1 MNRANPWVEAAKI
14 STVTTF
20 DSDKKHLTYLLQQI
34 EQRDLALPDFQ
45 RNFVWKPGETRELVR
60 SVMQSFPA
68 GTILLMQGGAKHFK
82 PRSFAQAPHL
92 NSKEPTYLALDG
104 QQRLTSLSL
113 AFSGRGD
120 YLYFL
125 NIGELVAGFDIDEAV
140 EVWHRTRIKAWATI
154 EGQAKDLALPLSRLM
169 DFANWKDEVIEA
181 RYDTLTTDERKDLK
195 RQLNEIERD
204 WITPV
209 IQYQFPVTTLGSETS
224 LDAVCTIF
232 ETLNRTGVKLSVFD
246 LLVARGYAQGVELR
260 ALNEEI
266 RGSFGLLDEFEIDPY
281 YILQVVATWVKGNP
295 TRSTVLRLNVK
306 EHIEPNWRD
315 AARFLH
321 ESLKMLQTECGI
333 LSKKYVPYRTMLL
346 TMAAAWR
353 EIDSATGP
361 EVGARRE
368 RLRRWFWCATFAQ
381 RYETQANTR
390 TQNDVPEIRNWLAG
404 TGSAPEVTERGELR
418 SFRQISSNTQALYS
432 AALALSLRSHP
443 LDFHVGQPLTP
454 SRIATDQIDDHHVFP
469 RAFLPAQMPKQTKDC
484 VLNRTLIDKITNIRI
499 SAKAPSV
506 YLADMRTALGA
517 DTLAA
522 ILRSHSLPADVDG
535 PLFDDDYDAFL
546 DWRESKLRAQ
556 ILEVT
561 GWSSPDAQVVAPVS
575 TEYGDE
581 ERFEAEPVPTE
592 LDRALD

>member
-1 MNRANPWVEAAKI
+1 M
-14 STVTTF
+14 TTF
-20 DSDKKHLTYLLQQI
+20 DSDKKHLTYLLDQI

-45 RNFVWKPGETRELVR
+45 RDFVWRPGETRELVR

-82 PRSFAQAPHL
+82 PRSFAHAPHL
-92 NSKEPTYLALDG
+92 NGREPTYLALDG

-120 YLYFL
+120 YRYYLH
-125 NIGELVAGFDIDEAV
+125 IGELLDGHDIDEAV
-140 EVWHRTRIKAWATI
+140 EVWHRTRIRAWATI
-154 EGQAKDLALPLSRLM
+154 EGQAKDLALPLSRLR
-169 DFANWKDEVIEA
+169 DFANWKDEVIDA
-181 RYDTLTTDERKDLK
+181 RYDDLTGDERKDLK
-195 RQLNEIERD
+195 RRLNEIERD

-260 ALNEEI
+260 SLNEEV
-266 RGSFGLLDEFEIDPY
+266 RETFALLDEFDIDPY
-281 YILQVVATWVKGNP
+281 YLLQVVATWVRGNP

-306 EHIEPNWRD
+306 EDIEPNWRD
-315 AARFLH
+315 AARFMH
-321 ESLKMLQTECGI
+321 ESLKMLQAECGV
-333 LSKKYVPYRTMLL
+333 LSKKFMPYRTMLL

-361 EVGARRE
+361 AVGARRE
-368 RLRRWFWCATFAQ
+368 KLRRWFWCATFAQ

-390 TQNDVPEIRNWLAG
+390 TQNDVPELRRWLSG
-404 TGSAPEVTERGELR
+404 TGPAPEVTKNGELR
-418 SFRQISSNTQALYS
+418 SFRHISSNTQALYS
-432 AALALSLRSHP
+432 AALALSLRNHP

-454 SRIATDQIDDHHVFP
+454 SRIATDHIDDHHVFP
-469 RAFLPAQMPKQTKDC
+469 KAFLPTDMPKQVKDC
-484 VLNRTLIDKITNIRI
+484 VLNRTLIDKVTNQRI
-499 SAKAPSV
+499 SSKAPST
-506 YLADMRTALGA
+506 YLADMRVALGA

-522 ILRSHSLPADVDG
+522 ILRSHSLPADIDG
-535 PLFDDDYDAFL
+535 PLYRDDYEVFL
-546 DWRESKLRAQ
+546 DWREAHLRLQ

-561 GWSSPDAQVVAPVS
+561 GWTSPEDLDSAGP
-575 TEYGDE
+575 
-581 ERFEAEPVPTE
+581 AEGANE
-592 LDRALD
+592 D

>member
-1 MNRANPWVEAAKI
+1 MNPGNPWVQAAKI
-14 STVTTF
+14 SAVTTF
-20 DSDKKHLTYLLQQI
+20 DSDKKHVTYLLQQI

-45 RNFVWKPGETRELVR
+45 RDFVWKPGETRELVR

-82 PRSFAQAPHL
+82 PRSFAQAPDL
-92 NSKEPTYLALDG
+92 SGKEPTYLALDG

-120 YLYFL
+120 HLYFL
-125 NIGELVAGFDIDEAV
+125 NIGELIEGFGIDEAV
-140 EVWHRTRIKAWATI
+140 EVWHKTWVKVWATI
-154 EGQAKDLALPLSRLM
+154 EGQAKELALPLSRLM
-169 DFANWKDEVIEA
+169 DYANWKDEVIEV
-181 RYDTLTTDERKDLK
+181 RYDTLTTDERRELK
-195 RQLNEIERD
+195 RQLNKIERD
-204 WITPV
+204 WITPL

-260 ALNEEI
+260 ALNEEV
-266 RGSFGLLDEFEIDPY
+266 RVSFGLLDEFEIDPY

-306 EHIEPNWRD
+306 DDIEPSWRE

-333 LSKKYVPYRTMLL
+333 LSKKYLPYGTMLL
-346 TMAAAWR
+346 TLAAAWR
-353 EIDSATGP
+353 EIDAATGP
-361 EVGARRE
+361 EVGARRGK
-368 RLRRWFWCATFAQ
+368 LRRWFWCAIFAQ

-390 TQNDVPEIRNWLAG
+390 TQNDVPDLRKWLAG
-404 TGSAPEVTERGELR
+404 AGSAPEVTKAGELR

-432 AALALSLRSHP
+432 AALALSLRNHP

-469 RAFLPAQMPKQTKDC
+469 QAFLPADMAKQVKDC
-484 VLNRTLIDKITNIRI
+484 VLNRTLIDKVTNIRI
-499 SAKAPSV
+499 SAKSPSV
-506 YLADMRTALGA
+506 YLADMDTALGA

-522 ILRSHSLPADVDG
+522 ILRSHSLPADIDG
-535 PLFDDDYDAFL
+535 PLFKDDYDNFL
-546 DWRESKLRAQ
+546 TWREANLRAQ
-556 ILEVT
+556 IIEVT
-561 GWSSPDAQVVAPVS
+561 GWPSPDAETVFAAS
-575 TEYGDE
+575 
-581 ERFEAEPVPTE
+581 AESVGQE
-592 LDRALD
+592 